1 MAGPRTTRP
10 RRGAGRKRA
19 SRPALGNDPFERGAA
34 PRAPPPKPPPAPS
47 RAPQAQLDR
56 LEARVE
62 AALSDAEER
71 LEQVLGRGGAGR
83 YAAELREALARLW
96 PALQERLRPLASL
109 VGALASP
116 GPLDPWGMDRRLA
129 ERAAPVLDFLYQS
142 WWRVEARG
150 LERLPPGPA
159 VVVANRGG
167 ALPWDALVLRLAFQ
181 RAGAGRELRPLLD
194 EAGLALPIFGAA
206 AQRLGAVRAT
216 PEAASRLL
224 AAGALVGVFPE
235 GTRSGGKPWSERY
248 RLQRFGRGGFVK
260 VALRAGVPIVPCAIV
275 GGEEATPPA
284 ARAGWLGEFLG
295 LPFLAMAPSL
305 PLGPLGL
312 LPLPSRWSVRCGEPV
327 ETRGLGP
334 GAADDP
340 AAVGALA
347 ESVRAAVQRLLDEDV
362 AARKS
367 VFL

>member
-1 MAGPRTTRP
+1 VPT
-10 RRGAGRKRA
+10 
-19 SRPALGNDPFERGAA
+19 
-34 PRAPPPKPPPAPS
+34 RAPEA
-47 RAPQAQLDR
+47 RLER

-62 AALSDAEER
+62 AALSDAERR

-83 YAAELREALARLW
+83 YAAELREALVRLW
-96 PALQERLRPLASL
+96 PALRERLRPLASL
-109 VGALASP
+109 AGALASP
-116 GPLDPWGMDRRLA
+116 GPLDPWGMDPRLA
-129 ERAAPVLDFLYQS
+129 DRAAPVLDFLYQS

-150 LERLPPGPA
+150 LERLPPGAA

-181 RAGAGRELRPLLD
+181 RAGAGRDLRPLLD
-194 EAGLALPIFGAA
+194 DAGLALPLFGAA

-224 AAGALVGVFPE
+224 GAGTLLGVFPE
-235 GTRSGGKPWSERY
+235 GTRGAQKPWSERY
-248 RLQRFGRGGFVK
+248 RLQRFGRGGFAK
-260 VALRAGVPIVPCAIV
+260 VAIRAGAPIVPCAMV

-295 LPFLAMAPSL
+295 LPFLSMAPGL
-305 PLGPLGL
+305 PLGPLEL
-312 LPLPSRWSVRCGEPV
+312 VPLPSRWSVRCGEPV
-327 ETRGLGP
+327 ETRTLGA
-334 GAADDP
+334 GKADDP

-347 ESVRAAVQRLLDEDV
+347 ESVRASLQRLLDEEV
-362 AARKS
+362 AGRKS

>member
-1 MAGPRTTRP
+1 MPGARTTRP
-10 RRGAGRKRA
+10 RRAAGTRRPP
-19 SRPALGNDPFERGAA
+19 RPALGNDPFERGAA
-34 PRAPPPKPPPAPS
+34 PRVPAASPPPPP
-47 RAPQAQLDR
+47 RAPEARLDR

-83 YAAELREALARLW
+83 YAAELREALVRLW
-96 PALQERLRPLASL
+96 PALRERLRPLASL

-116 GPLDPWGMDRRLA
+116 GPLDPWGMDPRLA
-129 ERAAPVLDFLYQS
+129 ERSAPVLDFLYQS

-150 LERLPPGPA
+150 LERLPPGAA

-181 RAGAGRELRPLLD
+181 RAGRDLRPLLD
-194 EAGLALPIFGAA
+194 EAGLALPLFGAA

-216 PEAASRLL
+216 PEAASQLL
-224 AAGALVGVFPE
+224 GAGALLGVFPE
-235 GTRSGGKPWSERY
+235 GTRGGDKPWSERY
-248 RLQRFGRGGFVK
+248 RLQRFGRGGFAK
-260 VALRAGVPIVPCAIV
+260 VAIRAGVPIVPCAIV

-284 ARAGWLGEFLG
+284 ARPGWLGEFLG
-295 LPFLAMAPSL
+295 LPFLSMAPGL

-327 ETRGLGP
+327 ETRAP
-334 GAADDP
+334 GREKAEDP